1 MTMFQDPQTA
11 LLRSPV
17 YGIVIGQFIGLDAG
31 CRPLVMFPGQ
41 TGTAA
46 IPARTTV
53 PPQHIPMGTD
63 IVLQFDQ
70 GDVAKPVVL
79 GVIQTPDRPM
89 ESLPAEKVQRECNG
103 KRLLVSAQDEIVLRC
118 GDASITLTRAGKVLI
133 NGTYVSSRAKGTHR
147 IKGGNVQIN

>member
-1 MTMFQDPQTA
+1 MTIFQDPQTA

-17 YGIVIGQFIGLDAG
+17 YGIVIGQFIGFDAG
-31 CRPLVMFPGQ
+31 RQPLVLFPGQ
-41 TGTAA
+41 SGSAA
-46 IPARTTV
+46 IPARATV
-53 PPQHIPMGTD
+53 NLQGTSMGTA

-70 GDVAKPVVL
+70 GDINKPVVL
-79 GVIQTPDRPM
+79 GVIQTPDDAT
-89 ESLPAEKVQRECNG
+89 ESLSSENIQLECDG

-133 NGTYVSSRAKGTHR
+133 NGNYVSSRAKGTHR